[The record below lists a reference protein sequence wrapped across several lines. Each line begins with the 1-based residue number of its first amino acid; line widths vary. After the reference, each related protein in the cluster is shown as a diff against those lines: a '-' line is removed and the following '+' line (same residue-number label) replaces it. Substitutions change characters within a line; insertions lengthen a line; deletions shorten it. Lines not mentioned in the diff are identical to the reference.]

1 MRYPFLNELPAS
13 RTVTEAWMG
22 YNHNLRI
29 GEGELYDMWNLSS
42 DRFPVL
48 APRKAR
54 GVYAA
59 PVSAQGLIAKD
70 TLCYIDG
77 QYFVGDGY
85 RVDMGL
91 STAAKDCPKRLV
103 SMGSYVI
110 VLPDKKYINTADLTD
125 FGSIEAA
132 FTTQGE
138 VSFTLCRLD
147 GEGMSLDYTQ
157 DSAPA
162 EPRDGELWLDTSA
175 VPNSLKQWSEASGM
189 WAAFATTYIKI
200 SCPNLGTAF
209 REGDGVTISGLA
221 GEQLTGGDGNPLTN
235 ADISAIDGSFVIQAK
250 GDDYIVII
258 GILAKADTV
267 QNPVTVARRMPNM
280 DFVIESENRL
290 WGCRYGTAVNGEV
303 VNEIYASKLGDFKNW
318 NCFSGIS
325 TDSYIVSVGT
335 DGQFTGAVNHLGYP
349 LFFKENCLHKVYGSY
364 PAAYQIQTVNCRGVQ
379 RGSEGS
385 LATVNEVLYYKS
397 RTGVCSFDGSL
408 PTDISA
414 ALGNVSYSKA
424 VAGAHGNKYY
434 ISMMEDSTG
443 ESVLMVY
450 DTARGMW
457 HREDGTKA
465 LAWCSA
471 RNELYYIDCAD
482 GKIKTVLG
490 SGEADGEPVSW
501 MAETGVMGLDS
512 PDNKYISKLT
522 IRLSMD
528 PGSGMDVYI
537 DYDSEDVWHQVCS
550 IVCNTL
556 RSYTVPIC
564 LRRCD
569 HFRLRLEGEGDV
581 RLFSVTKTVESG
593 SDTNRCG
600 GQNLGGVSKWAR

>member
-1 MRYPFLNELPAS
+1 MRYPFLNELPTS
-13 RTVTEAWMG
+13 RTVTDAWMG

-29 GEGELYDMWNLSS
+29 GEGELYDMENLSS

-48 APRKAR
+48 APRKKR

-70 TLCYIDG
+70 TLCYVDR

-91 STAAKDCPKRLV
+91 STAEGDCPKRLV
-103 SMGSYVI
+103 SMGAYVI
-110 VLPDKKYINTADLTD
+110 ILPDKKYINTADLSD
-125 FGSIEAA
+125 YGNIEASA
-132 FTTQGE
+132 TTQGE

-147 GEGMSLDYTQ
+147 GEAMSPDYIQEGT
-157 DSAPA
+157 PE
-162 EPRDGELWLDTSA
+162 EPRDGQLWLDTSS
-175 VPNSLKQWSEASGM
+175 VPNSLKQWSEVNGM

-200 SCPNLGTAF
+200 SCPNLGKPF
-209 REGDGVTISGLA
+209 QEGDGVTVSGLA
-221 GEQLTGGDGNPLTN
+221 GVQLTGSGGAALTN

-258 GILAKADTV
+258 GILAKADTIT
-267 QNPVTVARRMPNM
+267 NPVTVARRMPNM

-290 WGCRYGTAVNGEV
+290 WGCRYGTAVNGEL

-364 PAAYQIQTVNCRGVQ
+364 PAAYQLQTISCRGVQ
-379 RGSEGS
+379 RGSEDS
-385 LATVNEVLYYKS
+385 LATVNEILYYKS
-397 RTGVCSFDGSL
+397 RTGVCAFDGSL
-408 PTDISA
+408 PEEISA
-414 ALGNVSYSKA
+414 AFGNVTYSGA

-443 ESVLMVY
+443 DYVLMVY
-450 DTARGMW
+450 DTARRMW
-457 HREDGTKA
+457 HKEDGTKA
-465 LAWCSA
+465 LAWCSC

-490 SGEADGEPVSW
+490 SGEPESAGVGW
-501 MAETGVMGLDS
+501 MAQTGTLGLDS
-512 PDNKYISKLT
+512 PENKYISKLT
-522 IRLSMD
+522 MRLSMD
-528 PGSGMDVYI
+528 PGSSMQVYI
-537 DYDSEDVWHQVCS
+537 DYDSEGIWQQVCTL
-550 IVCNTL
+550 VCTSL
-556 RSYTVPIC
+556 RSYTVPIR

-569 HFRLRLEGEGDV
+569 HFRLRLEGQGDV
-581 RLFSVTKTVESG
+581 RLFSITKTVEGG
-593 SDTNRCG
+593 SDTNPPN
-600 GQNLGGVSKWAR
+600 GQYLGGVSKWAR

>member
-1 MRYPFLNELPAS
+1 MRYPFLNELPTS

-29 GEGELYDMWNLSS
+29 GEGELYDMENLSS

-48 APRKAR
+48 APRKKR
-54 GVYAA
+54 GVYAS

-70 TLCYIDG
+70 ALCYVDGSRFVINSYCIDL
-77 QYFVGDGY
+77 
-85 RVDMGL
+85 GL
-91 STAAKDCPKRLV
+91 STAEEDCPKRLV
-103 SMGSYVI
+103 SMGAYVI
-110 VLPDKKYINTADLTD
+110 ILPDKKYINTADLTD
-125 FGSIEAA
+125 YGNIEASV
-132 FTTQGE
+132 TTQGE

-147 GEGMSLDYTQ
+147 GETLEPAFTQ
-157 DSAPA
+157 EGTPA
-162 EPRDGELWLDTSA
+162 DPQDGQLWLDTSS
-175 VPNSLKQWSEASGM
+175 VPNSLKQWSEVNGT

-200 SCPNLGTAF
+200 ACPNLGKPF
-209 REGDGVTISGLA
+209 QEGDGVTISGLA
-221 GEQLTGGDGNPLTN
+221 GEQLTGSDGNPLTN

-250 GDDYIVII
+250 GDDYIIII

-267 QNPVTVARRMPNM
+267 TNPVTVARRMPNM

-290 WGCRYGTAVNGEV
+290 WGCRYGVARNGTV

-349 LFFKENCLHKVYGSY
+349 LFFKENCIHKVYGSY
-364 PAAYQIQTVNCRGVQ
+364 PATYQIQTINCRGVQ

-385 LATVNEVLYYKS
+385 LATVNEILFYKS
-397 RTGVCSFDGSL
+397 RTGVCAFDGSL
-408 PTDISA
+408 PEDISA
-414 ALGNVSYSKA
+414 AFGDAIYSGA

-443 ESVLMVY
+443 KYVLMVY
-450 DTARGMW
+450 DTARRLW
-457 HREDGTKA
+457 HKEDGTKA
-465 LAWCSA
+465 LAWCSC

-490 SGEADGEPVSW
+490 SGEPEGGHVRW
-501 MAETGVMGLDS
+501 MAQTGSLGLDS

-522 IRLSMD
+522 MRLSME
-528 PGSGMDVYI
+528 SESCMSVYI
-537 DYDSEDVWHQVCS
+537 DYDSEGIWHEVCS
-550 IVCNTL
+550 FMCSSL
-556 RSYTVPIC
+556 QSYTVPIL

-569 HFRLRLEGEGDV
+569 HFCLRLEGEGDV
-581 RLFSVTKTVESG
+581 RLFSITKTVEGG
-593 SDTNRCG
+593 SDTNLHRGQYPG
-600 GQNLGGVSKWAR
+600 GGYKWVR

>member
-1 MRYPFLNELPAS
+1 MRYPFLNELPTT

-29 GEGELYDMWNLSS
+29 GEGELYDMRNLSS
-42 DRFPVL
+42 DRYPVL

-59 PVSAQGLIAKD
+59 PDSAQGLIAKD
-70 TLCYIDG
+70 ALCYIDG

-91 STAAKDCPKRLV
+91 STAAEDCPKRLV

-110 VLPDKKYINTADLTD
+110 ILPDKKYINTADLSD
-125 FGSIEAA
+125 YGSIEAS

-147 GEGMSLDYTQ
+147 GETMAPDYTQ

-162 EPRDGELWLDTSA
+162 EPLDGQLWLDTAS
-175 VPNSLKQWSEASGM
+175 VPNSLKQWSEINGM
-189 WAAFATTYIKI
+189 WAAFATTYIRI
-200 SCPNLGTAF
+200 SAPNLGKPF
-209 REGDGVTISGLA
+209 QEGDGVTISGLA
-221 GEQLTGGDGNPLTN
+221 GEQLTGSDGAALTN
-235 ADISAIDGSFVIQAK
+235 GDISAIDGSFVIQAK

-258 GILAKADTV
+258 GLLAKADTI

-280 DFVIESENRL
+280 DFVIESGNRL
-290 WGCRYGTAVNGEV
+290 WGCRYGTAVNGEI

-325 TDSYIVSVGT
+325 TDSYIASVGT

-397 RTGVCSFDGSL
+397 RTGVCAFDGSL
-408 PTDISA
+408 PADISA
-414 ALGNVSYSKA
+414 ALGGVSYSQA

-443 ESVLMVY
+443 EYVLMVY

-457 HREDGTKA
+457 HREDGTRA
-465 LAWCSA
+465 LAWCSC
-471 RNELYYIDCAD
+471 RNELYCIDCAD

-490 SGEADGEPVSW
+490 SGEPESEPVHW
-501 MAETGVMGLDS
+501 MAETGAMGLDS
-512 PDNKYISKLT
+512 PDNQYISKLT
-522 IRLSMD
+522 VRLSMD
-528 PGSGMDVYI
+528 PDASMDVYI
-537 DYDSEDVWHQVCS
+537 DYDSEGVWRQVCS
-550 IVCNTL
+550 LVCTSL
-556 RSYTVPIC
+556 RSYTVPIR

-581 RLFSVTKTVESG
+581 RLFSVTKTVEDG
-593 SDTNRCG
+593 SDTDDRHGQYIG
-600 GQNLGGVSKWAR
+600 GGSQWAR